1 MSISRLRRAAN
12 LACVGILLILSA
24 SALWSQQPPPSTL
37 EQAAGSVSSLRNQ
50 AAGGCGLGMLF
61 GAFCALWA
69 QNTRR
74 NAFLWFLLGA
84 IFSVITV
91 MVLLYKNSQD
101 IAQRPLP
108 VPTPCPKCGRSR
120 TAEQLVCD
128 CGHYFGA
135 DH

>member
-1 MSISRLRRAAN
+1 MSMSRLPRAAN
-12 LACVGILLILSA
+12 LACVAILLILSA
-24 SALWSQQPPPSTL
+24 SALWSQPLPPSAL
-37 EQAAGSVSSLRNQ
+37 EPAAESLTSLRNQ

-91 MVLLYKNSQD
+91 LFLLYKNSQD

-108 VPTPCPKCGRSR
+108 VATPCPKCGRSR
-120 TAEQLVCD
+120 TAGQLVCD

-135 DH
+135 DK